1 MESLKC
7 LNQDSI
13 SLLQRNSLLRP
24 LIKAELVKSELRKI
38 SLDKDL
44 EKKTITNFL
53 KNSGVNNE
61 TIYEEWLAKNN
72 LIKSDIEELALKGV
86 KLKVYCKE
94 NFGHKTEA
102 RFLERKNK
110 LDVVIYSLIRTKDPF
125 KAQELYLRI
134 IENEA
139 DFGDLASTFSEGIEK
154 KSRGVLGPVAL
165 EQAHPI
171 MQEILRT
178 SKEGETHTPVN
189 IGGSYVIVRVESY
202 DPAKL
207 DDYMKEKMGEE
218 LFNEWIESKVNDLNN
233 IYLEQLTS
241 TPKEGEKL

>member
-7 LNQDSI
+7 LNQDII

-24 LIKAELVKSELRKI
+24 LIKEELIKTELRKI
-38 SLDKDL
+38 SLEKGL
-44 EKKTITNFL
+44 EKETITNFL
-53 KNSGVNNE
+53 KNLGVNDE
-61 TIYEEWLAKNN
+61 TKYQEWLAKNK
-72 LIKSDIEELALKGV
+72 LTKSDIEELALQGV

-94 NFGHKTEA
+94 NFGHKTET

-110 LDVVIYSLIRTKDPF
+110 LDVVIYSLIRTKDIF

-139 DFGDLASTFSEGIEK
+139 DFGDLASTYSEGIEK
-154 KSRGVLGPVAL
+154 KSRGIIGPVTV
-165 EQAHPI
+165 EKAHPI

-178 SKEGETHTPVN
+178 SQPGKTNAPVQVED
-189 IGGSYVIVRVESY
+189 SFVVVRVESY

-207 DDYMKEKMGEE
+207 NDYMKEKMGEE
-218 LFNEWIESKVNDLNN
+218 LFNGWIESKVNDLNN
-233 IYLEQLTS
+233 FYLEQTQI
-241 TPKEGEKL
+241 TPKKGEAL